1 MSRSQLSRS
10 TLRALGPVMIPLMT
24 KVAIPIALESLRRRK
39 LAADDF
45 VNEQK
50 DVLRENVKKT
60 RMDLDDVKEEAAE
73 RGARLYR
80 EARKEGTEF
89 LDILAR
95 KGLEVANEWAQGLGE
110 PRVRRRR
117 FRWGYALGL
126 AALVGA
132 GLVMVSRR

>member
-10 TLRALGPVMIPLMT
+10 TLRALGPVLIPLMT
-24 KVAIPIALESLRRRK
+24 KVAIPIALESLRRRR

-45 VNEQK
+45 VDEQK
-50 DVLRENVKKT
+50 DVLRQNLKKT
-60 RMDLDDVKEEAAE
+60 RTDFEDVKEEAAA
-73 RGARLYR
+73 RGARLYQ

-95 KGLEVANEWAQGLGE
+95 KGLDLANEWAQSLGE
-110 PRVRRRR
+110 PRVRRR
-117 FRWGYALGL
+117 FRWGRVVIL

-132 GLVMVSRR
+132 GLVFVSRR